1 MQEPRWYPSLYKQSE
16 SESHSVV
23 SDSLRP
29 HGLYSPWNSPGQNTG
44 LGRLSL
50 LQGIFPTE
58 GLSPGLPHC
67 RQIPYQLSHK
77 GRPRILEWV
86 AYPFSSGFSQPRNQT
101 RVSCIAGRFFT
112 NWEQCYCNMHFWKG
126 HRKYAYELDMIWY
139 DYKGLLLIFLEI
151 LTSWWCREISLVLR
165 DVWWS
170 FHDVS
175 CMMPTTYFQIA
186 LPLSPQIYILL

>member
-1 MQEPRWYPSLYKQSE
+1 VFPLWAAWRRLCLEKQIIGKGAGDRNNLGEAKEADMSMKCTLAGLDPWPEGRPLIGKGGRNAGNANTTQEPRWYPSLYKQSE

-101 RVSCIAGRFFT
+101 RVSYIAGRFFT
-112 NWEQCYCNMHFWKG
+112 N
-126 HRKYAYELDMIWY
+126 
-139 DYKGLLLIFLEI
+139 
-151 LTSWWCREISLVLR
+151 
-165 DVWWS
+165 
-170 FHDVS
+170 
-175 CMMPTTYFQIA
+175 
-186 LPLSPQIYILL
+186 